1 MTVLHLLV
9 GTTSGNTEFL
19 ADTVSEKLN
28 QQGIETELHYEPE
41 FEKLPSDQPWLIF
54 LASHGAGDYADSM
67 LDFYDEINDPQSPNL
82 NGLNY
87 AVVAVGE
94 SCYDT
99 FCEAG
104 RHCDKRLQQ
113 LGGTQMTDRLEIDM
127 LEDDPEEKTLSWLP
141 AITDAVK
148 AL

>member
-28 QQGIETELHYEPE
+28 EQGIETELHYEPE
-41 FEKLPSDQPWLIF
+41 FEKLPTDQPWLVF

-67 LDFYDEINDPQSPNL
+67 LDFYDEINDPQSPDL
-82 NGLNY
+82 TGLNY
-87 AVVAVGE
+87 AVVAIGE

-104 RHCDKRLQQ
+104 RHCDSRLQE
-113 LGGTQMTDRLEIDM
+113 LGAIKLADRLEIDM
-127 LEDDPEEKTLSWLP
+127 LEDDPEQKALSWLP
-141 AITDAVK
+141 AITDSIK